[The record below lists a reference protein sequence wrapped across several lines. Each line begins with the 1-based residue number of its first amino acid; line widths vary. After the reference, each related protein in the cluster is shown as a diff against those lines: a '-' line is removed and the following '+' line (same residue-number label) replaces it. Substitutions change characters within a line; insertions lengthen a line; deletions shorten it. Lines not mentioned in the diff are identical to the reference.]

1 MTWWMWILAGLVLL
15 GVEVA
20 APGGIILLFFGAAA
34 LVVGILM
41 AVGLVGPIWLQ
52 WLLFSIMSVV
62 SLVTLR
68 GPILRRVRAR
78 TRRGEE
84 IDSLVGHEITT
95 LDDLSPGAEGK
106 VELRGTSWS
115 AKNVGEDAIARGKK
129 CRVER
134 VKGLMLFVRAS

>member
-1 MTWWMWILAGLVLL
+1 MTWWMWILAGLVLI

-20 APGGIILLFFGAAA
+20 VPGGIILLFFGAAA
-34 LVVGILM
+34 VVVGALM
-41 AVGLVGPIWLQ
+41 AAGLIEDVWLQ
-52 WLLFSIMSVV
+52 WLLFSILSIV

-68 GPILRRVRAR
+68 GPILRRIHAGGK
-78 TRRGEE
+78 RGEVV
-84 IDSLVGHEITT
+84 DSLVGQEIVA

-115 AKNVGEDAIARGKK
+115 AENVGEEAIARGKK

-134 VKGLMLFVRAS
+134 VKGLKLFVRAS